1 MQSETIVLD
10 ANLLVLLIVG
20 SVSRSYIAKHR
31 RLKAYTAA
39 DYTLLV
45 GLVKS
50 AAEVIATPNTL
61 TEASNLVGYISEPAR
76 TQIYQKFRVLANEM
90 AERYIDSRRAV
101 KQEEFLRLGLTD
113 SVLLKAGEEKLTLLT
128 ADVDLYLAAASHGF
142 KVVNFNHHRAM

>member
-1 MQSETIVLD
+1 MQNETIVLD

-20 SVSRSYIAKHR
+20 SVSRSYITKHR

-45 GLVKS
+45 ELEKS
-50 AAEVIATPNTL
+50 AAQVIATPNTL

-76 TQIYQKFRVLANEM
+76 TQIYQKFRMLANEM
-90 AERYIDSRRAV
+90 EERYIDSSRAV

-128 ADVDLYLAAASHGF
+128 ADVALLLGGSEPRVQGR
-142 KVVNFNHHRAM
+142 KLQSS